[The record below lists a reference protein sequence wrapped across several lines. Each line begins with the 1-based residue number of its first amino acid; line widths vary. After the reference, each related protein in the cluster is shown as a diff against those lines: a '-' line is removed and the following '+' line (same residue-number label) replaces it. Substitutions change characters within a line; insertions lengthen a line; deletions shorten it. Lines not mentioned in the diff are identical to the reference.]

1 MSDFDTSRGKQPL
14 PILFA
19 GYAAVVVILILSFV
33 LAPTGVNAW
42 LPYLGFWFVS
52 VLAYVVPFTIFV
64 LANGKVERNNAQLV
78 YARKAVSFARFG
90 LLVVGLVSSTII
102 AFFLATEIS
111 KALNGG

>member
-19 GYAAVVVILILSFV
+19 GYAAVVVILIVTLVVS
-33 LAPTGVNAW
+33 PSGVNAW
-42 LPYLGFWFVS
+42 LPYLSFWVVS

-78 YARKAVSFARFG
+78 YARKAVNVARFG
-90 LLVVGLVSSTII
+90 LLVVGLAASTTI

>member
-1 MSDFDTSRGKQPL
+1 MSDFDTSKGKQPL

-19 GYAAVVVILILSFV
+19 GYAAVVVVLVLSLV

-42 LPYLGFWFVS
+42 LPYLGFWLVS

-78 YARKAVSFARFG
+78 YERKAVNLARFG
-90 LLVVGLVSSTII
+90 LLVVGLISSTVI
-102 AFFLATEIS
+102 AYFLATEIS